1 MISIHLSPGDVDA
14 MRFAFSPLPELMMS
28 YEILYHKPEQQTLY
42 RAWVEEA
49 SRALHGIKFEYID
62 AAIASRYIA
71 DFLTPTPT
79 STSFTMDDEIAQLR
93 ALPEH
98 IIRKNIEM
106 VINYEGTSE
115 IRQNYLAYPRES
127 IECLIEELQL
137 YWKRALS
144 HHWTNINSIL
154 EDEILYRGRQ
164 LALHGV
170 EETISDLSDGICYEN
185 NIIKLLKKENRWFPS
200 EYTLDGSGLQLVPMV
215 FKCAGVSWQIVPEW
229 EPMVL
234 YQARGTGLWYQPT
247 HPDPEETLVLALGE
261 GRARVLQALLNPTNT
276 GELALKLNL
285 TAGAVSQQ
293 LGRLSQAG
301 LVQSHR
307 SGNRVYYRL
316 SQRGEK
322 LLNIFME

>member
-1 MISIHLSPGDVDA
+1 MISIYLSPGDLDA

-28 YEILYHKPEQQTLY
+28 YEVLYHKPEQQSLY
-42 RAWVEEA
+42 RGWVDEA
-49 SRALHGIKFEYID
+49 SRALYGFEFAYMD
-62 AAIASRYIA
+62 AAIAPRYIV

-79 STSFTMDDEIAQLR
+79 STMLTIEDEIARLR
-93 ALPEH
+93 AVPDH
-98 IIRKNIEM
+98 VIRKNMEI
-106 VINYEGTSE
+106 VIKYTGTSD

-127 IECLIEELQL
+127 VECLIEEIQV

-144 HHWTNINSIL
+144 HHWTHINSIL

-170 EETISDLSDGICYEN
+170 EETLSDLSDGICYEKN
-185 NIIKLLKKENRWFPS
+185 VIKLLKKEHRWFPN
-200 EYTLDGSGLQLVPMV
+200 EYTLDGSGIQLVPMV
-215 FKCAGVSWQIVPEW
+215 FKGCGVSWQIVPEW
-229 EPMVL
+229 EPMII

-247 HPDPEETLVLALGE
+247 QPDPEETLVLALGE

-276 GELALKLNL
+276 GDLALRLNL

-293 LGRLSQAG
+293 LGRLTQAG